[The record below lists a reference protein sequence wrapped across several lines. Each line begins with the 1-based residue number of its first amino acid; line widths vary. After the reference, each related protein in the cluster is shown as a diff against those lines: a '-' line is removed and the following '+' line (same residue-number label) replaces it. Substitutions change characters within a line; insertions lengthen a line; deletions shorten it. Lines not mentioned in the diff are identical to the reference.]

1 MAISFDPER
10 LHQQIRPFSVAEPF
24 IPGDAEQTY
33 FHFYGLDFERKMPG
47 VSHYFGHFNSGKY
60 DIVAH
65 YFSVD
70 DVPAPG
76 RTEPLDAARDAR
88 QQSGARK
95 KAKGTC
101 FIFHGYFDHAG
112 LYANLIE
119 YCLRRDLNVVIY
131 DLAGH
136 GLSTGE
142 RVSIPSF
149 SEYIVVMR
157 DALKFFADIAPQ
169 PWHGI
174 GQSTGG
180 AMLMDYML
188 QELVPGF
195 DKVVLLA
202 PLLRAAE
209 WRWIRVAYWVGQKF
223 LDRVPRKFG
232 INSNHKPFTDF
243 IEHDDPLQTRY
254 ISVRWVDA
262 LLRWE
267 SRFEYFPAL
276 DKPILIIQGQRDTT
290 VDWRY
295 NIPAIRRKFPRAK
308 YLPLQDA
315 YHHLANESQ
324 EIRQKIEAAMDM
336 YFDDEKE

>member
-1 MAISFDPER
+1 MQRIAAATMAISFDPDR

-24 IPGDAEQTY
+24 APGDAEQTY
-33 FHFYGLDFERKMPG
+33 FHFYGLDFERRIPG
-47 VSHYFGHFNSGKY
+47 VSHYFGHFSSGKY

-70 DVPAPG
+70 SPDPAAPKQ
-76 RTEPLDAARDAR
+76 AR
-88 QQSGARK
+88 
-95 KAKGTC
+95 GTC
-101 FIFHGYFDHAG
+101 FLFHGYFDHAG
-112 LYANLIE
+112 LFANLIE
-119 YCLRRDLNVVIY
+119 YCLRRRLNVVVY
-131 DLAGH
+131 DLPGH

-149 SEYIVVMR
+149 SEYLVVLR
-157 DALKFFADIAPQ
+157 DALKLFADIAPR
-169 PWHGI
+169 PWHAI
-174 GQSTGG
+174 GQSTGA

-188 QELVPGF
+188 QELAPGF

-223 LDRVPRKFG
+223 LERVPRRFG
-232 INSNHKPFTDF
+232 VNSNYRPFMQF
-243 IEHDDPLQTRY
+243 IEHEDPLQSRH

-267 SRFEYFPAL
+267 SRFDYFAPVE
-276 DKPILIIQGQRDTT
+276 KPVLIIQGQRDTT
-290 VDWRY
+290 VDWRF
-295 NIPAIRRKFPRAK
+295 NIPAIRAKFPRAK
-308 YLPLQDA
+308 YLPLRDA

-324 EIRQKIEAAMDM
+324 EIRQKIEAAMDL
-336 YFDDEKE
+336 YFDEEKSE

>member
-33 FHFYGLDFERKMPG
+33 FNFYGIDFERKIPG
-47 VSHYFGHFNSGKY
+47 VSHYFGHFSSGKY

-65 YFSVD
+65 YFSWD
-70 DVPAPG
+70 APG
-76 RTEPLDAARDAR
+76 ASQDENAA
-88 QQSGARK
+88 SK
-95 KAKGTC
+95 KSKGTC
-101 FIFHGYFDHAG
+101 FLFHGYFDHSG
-112 LYANLIE
+112 LYANVIE

-149 SEYIVVMR
+149 SEYLVAMR
-157 DALKFFADIAPQ
+157 DALKLFADIAPQ
-169 PWHGI
+169 PWHAI
-174 GQSTGG
+174 GQSTGA

-223 LDRVPRKFG
+223 LERVPRRFG
-232 INSNHKPFTDF
+232 VNSNHKPFTHF
-243 IEHDDPLQTRY
+243 IEHDDPLQTHH

-276 DKPILIIQGQRDTT
+276 DKSILIIQGQRDTT

-315 YHHLANESQ
+315 YHHLANESP
-324 EIRQKIEAAMDM
+324 EIREKIEAAMDM
-336 YFDDEKE
+336 YFDEEPAGKS

>member
-1 MAISFDPER
+1 MQRIAAATMAISFDPDR

-24 IPGDAEQTY
+24 VPGDAEQTY
-33 FHFYGLDFERKMPG
+33 FHFYGIDFERKIPG
-47 VSHYFGHFNSGKY
+47 VSHYFGHFSSGKY

-70 DVPAPG
+70 PQDPAAPK
-76 RTEPLDAARDAR
+76 
-88 QQSGARK
+88 QSR
-95 KAKGTC
+95 GTC
-101 FIFHGYFDHAG
+101 FLFHGYFDHAA
-112 LYANLIE
+112 LFANLIE
-119 YCLRRDLNVVIY
+119 YCLRRRLNVVIY
-131 DLAGH
+131 DLPGH

-149 SEYIVVMR
+149 SEYLVVMR
-157 DALKFFADIAPQ
+157 DALKLFADIAPQ
-169 PWHGI
+169 PWHAI

-188 QELVPGF
+188 QELAPGF
-195 DKVVLLA
+195 EKVVLLA

-223 LDRVPRKFG
+223 LERVPRKFG
-232 INSNHKPFTDF
+232 VNSSYGPFMQF
-243 IEHDDPLQTRY
+243 IEHEDPLQTRY

-267 SRFEYFPAL
+267 SRFDYFAPV

-290 VDWRY
+290 VDWRF
-295 NIPAIRRKFPRAK
+295 NIPAIRGKFPRAK
-308 YLPLQDA
+308 YLPLRDA

-324 EIRQKIEAAMDM
+324 EIRQKIEAAMDL
-336 YFDDEKE
+336 YFDEDKSE

>member
-33 FHFYGLDFERKMPG
+33 FHFYGLDFERRMPG
-47 VSHYFGHFNSGKY
+47 VSHFFGHFSSGKY

-65 YFSVD
+65 YFS
-70 DVPAPG
+70 
-76 RTEPLDAARDAR
+76 LDPVGNDKENTAAE
-88 QQSGARK
+88 K

-101 FIFHGYFDHAG
+101 FLFHGYFDHSG

-119 YCLRRDLNVVIY
+119 YCLRRNLNVVIY

-149 SEYIVVMR
+149 SEYLVVMR
-157 DALKFFADIAPQ
+157 DALKLFADIAPQ
-169 PWHGI
+169 PWHAI
-174 GQSTGG
+174 GQSTGC

-188 QELVPGF
+188 QELAPGF

-223 LDRVPRKFG
+223 LERVPRKFG
-232 INSNHKPFTDF
+232 TNSSYKPFTHF
-243 IEHDDPLQTRY
+243 IEHDDPLQTKY

-315 YHHLANESQ
+315 YHHLANETP

-336 YFDDEKE
+336 YFDDDKSE

>member
-1 MAISFDPER
+1 MAISFDPDR
-10 LHQQIRPFSVAEPF
+10 LHRQIRPFTVAEPF
-24 IPGDAEQTY
+24 VPGDAEQNY
-33 FHFYGLDFERKMPG
+33 FHFYGIDFERTMPG
-47 VSHYFGHFNSGKY
+47 VGHYFGHFSSGKY

-70 DVPAPG
+70 GAPPAA
-76 RTEPLDAARDAR
+76 D
-88 QQSGARK
+88 GARK
-95 KAKGTC
+95 SRGTC

-112 LYANLIE
+112 LYANLIG
-119 YCLRRDLNVVIY
+119 YCLRRQLDVVIY
-131 DLAGH
+131 DLPGH

-142 RVSIPSF
+142 RLSIPSF
-149 SEYIVVMR
+149 SEYVSVMR
-157 DALKFFADIAPQ
+157 DALKLFADIAPQ
-169 PWHGI
+169 PWHAI

-180 AMLMDYML
+180 AMVMDYLL
-188 QELVPGF
+188 QELAPGF

-223 LDRVPRKFG
+223 LDRVPRRFAT
-232 INSNHKPFTDF
+232 NSSYEPFVRF
-243 IEHDDPLQTRY
+243 VERDDPLQTRY

-276 DKPILIIQGQRDTT
+276 DKLVLIIQGQRDTT

-295 NIPAIRRKFPRAK
+295 NIPAIRRKFPRAR

-336 YFDDEKE
+336 YFEDDHS